1 MTVDLIGYLILR
13 MGGVVKSN
21 RSTTSLL
28 REIFNLSKLW
38 QRRTYASLVFPES
51 AALELV
57 ACKFHCREVT
67 NVSHEAKV

>member
-38 QRRTYASLVFPES
+38 QRRTYASLVFP
-51 AALELV
+51 